1 MRIYNTMSRQKE
13 EFVPIEAGKVKL
25 YACGPTV
32 YNYFHIGNARAF
44 ITFDVVRR
52 YLEYRGLEVTY
63 VQNITDIEDK
73 IIAQS
78 IKENIPFTAV
88 ADKYTQAF
96 LEDVKRLGTKPPTF
110 QPKATEYMQSM
121 IDLIKEQ
128 VDKGL
133 AYESNGDV
141 YFAVTKLPQYG
152 QLSGK
157 KLDDQKAGA
166 RVEENENKQHP
177 ADFTLWKAAK
187 PGEPSWDSPWG
198 KGRPGWHTECVVM
211 SRDLLG
217 ETFDLHGGGTDL
229 MFPHHENELAQA
241 LATTGKPLAN
251 FWMHNGFLNIEG
263 EKMSKSLN
271 NFFTARE
278 ILDVYDAEAIRFFF
292 LSKHY
297 RSPIDFNREL
307 IEESNTAIS
316 RFYQALESV
325 NWLEADINDIV
336 IDGVLKSAEFRF
348 QTNMDDDFNTAAAL
362 VDIFYLAHVALDS
375 SQEIAFRLGAAKLMV
390 QLGGVLGFFQNVDRR
405 LKKPLPNVDS
415 LFSVLEIAIDFLDDS
430 SKDDLEIMLNENSPY
445 SRKEKLFGYYSLKFQ
460 ITNPNLNDS
469 EVLLAILLNIRK
481 ESRERKNWVLSDR
494 IRDDLSAI
502 GVEVK
507 DTKDGTVW
515 KLL

>member
-1 MRIYNTMSRQKE
+1 MRIYNTLTRQKE
-13 EFVPIEAGKVKL
+13 EFKPIEPGKVKL

-52 YLEYRGLEVTY
+52 YLEYRGFEVTY

-78 IKENIPFTAV
+78 IKENIPFSEV
-88 ADKYTQAF
+88 ADKYTKAF
-96 LEDVKRLGTKPPTF
+96 LEDVKRLGTKQPTF
-110 QPKATEYMQSM
+110 QPKATEYIQHM

-128 VDKGL
+128 IDKGF
-133 AYESNGDV
+133 AYESGGDV
-141 YFAVTKLPQYG
+141 YFAVSKLPQYG

-157 KLDDQKAGA
+157 KLEDQKAGA

-187 PGEPSWDSPWG
+187 PGEPSWNSPWG

-217 ETFDLHGGGTDL
+217 VTFDIHGGGTDL

-251 FWMHNGFLNIEG
+251 YWMHNGFLNIEG

-297 RSPIDFNREL
+297 RSPIDFNRDL
-307 IEESNTAIS
+307 IEESNTAVQN
-316 RFYQALESV
+316 FYSALSDLS
-325 NWLEADINDIV
+325 WLSINHEQIEIPSQYHKYAFEFTEA
-336 IDGVLKSAEFRF
+336 
-348 QTNMDDDFNTAAAL
+348 MDDDFNSARALAILFELTAKMRSVSVVMA
-362 VDIFYLAHVALDS
+362 
-375 SQEIAFRLGAAKLMV
+375 ERLIYAKLLIE
-390 QLGGVLGFFQNVDRR
+390 LGSVLGFFQNLESR
-405 LKKPLPNVDS
+405 LVKT
-415 LFSVLEIAIDFLDDS
+415 ID
-430 SKDDLEIMLNENSPY
+430 P
-445 SRKEKLFGYYSLKFQ
+445 EKLKQ
-460 ITNPNLNDS
+460 IETIVVQRNLARQNKDW
-469 EVLLAILLNIRK
+469 AA
-481 ESRERKNWVLSDR
+481 SDR
-494 IRDDLSAI
+494 LRDELIAL
-502 GVEVK
+502 GLEVK
-507 DTKDGTVW
+507 DTKEGTVW
-515 KLL
+515 KIL

>member
-1 MRIYNTMSRQKE
+1 MRIYNTMTRQKE
-13 EFVPIEAGKVKL
+13 EFRPIEPGKVKL

-44 ITFDVVRR
+44 LTFDVVRR
-52 YLEYRGLEVTY
+52 YLEYKGFDVTY

-78 IKENIPFTAV
+78 LAENIPFSAV
-88 ADKYTQAF
+88 AEKYTLAF
-96 LEDVKRLGTKPPTF
+96 LEDVKRLGAKQPTY
-110 QPKATEYMQSM
+110 QPKATEYIQQM

-128 VDKGL
+128 VDKGF
-133 AYESNGDV
+133 AYASGGDV
-141 YFAVTKLPQYG
+141 YFEVSKLPQYG

-157 KLDDQKAGA
+157 NVDDLRAGA
-166 RVEENENKQHP
+166 RVEENVQKRHP

-217 ETFDLHGGGTDL
+217 SPFDIHGGGTDL

-251 FWMHNGFLNIEG
+251 YWMHNGFLNIEG
-263 EKMSKSLN
+263 EKMSKSLK

-278 ILDVYDAEAIRFFF
+278 ILDVYDAEAIRFYF

-297 RSPIDFNREL
+297 RSPIDFSRDL
-307 IEESNTAIS
+307 MEESSKAVAN
-316 RFYQALESV
+316 FYSALSDIDWLMTNPESIDIPDDYQSYRTEFI
-325 NWLEADINDIV
+325 EA
-336 IDGVLKSAEFRF
+336 
-348 QTNMDDDFNTAAAL
+348 MDDDFNTAKAL
-362 VDIFYLAHVALDS
+362 AILFELSGKIRSDANL
-375 SQEIAFRLGAAKLMV
+375 RLERLIYAKLLV
-390 QLGGVLGFFQNVDRR
+390 ELGSVLGFFQNPEARLTKTVDPELLSKINELVRR
-405 LKKPLPNVDS
+405 RN
-415 LFSVLEIAIDFLDDS
+415 EARQT
-430 SKDDLEIMLNENSPY
+430 KDW
-445 SRKEKLFGYYSLKFQ
+445 
-460 ITNPNLNDS
+460 
-469 EVLLAILLNIRK
+469 AA
-481 ESRERKNWVLSDR
+481 SDR
-494 IRDDLSAI
+494 LRDELIAL
-502 GVEVK
+502 GLEVK